1 MDPNFD
7 RIRRRFS
14 NVPGSRGFNAFRQRL
29 YRSSNGKVLGVFSGI
44 SESLGYRCRTVRWV
58 GIGVLVLLATGVA
71 DTHGLK
77 ATVLVCGFFYL
88 LLALLMRSPRTSV
101 DGVTPPPMP
110 APVPGSGD
118 SPFHVGAV
126 PYPGP
131 VAPGGMRPDFAQIDR
146 QLDGLNRRI
155 QRMETIVTDRQY
167 DWERRMGS

>member
-7 RIRRRFS
+7 RIRQRFH
-14 NVPGSRGFNAFRQRL
+14 NIPGSRGFNAFRQRL

-58 GIGVLVLLATGVA
+58 GIGVLLFLATSVA

-88 LLALLMRSPRTSV
+88 LLALLMRSPRTSA
-101 DGVTPPPMP
+101 DSTKPPPMP
-110 APVPGSGD
+110 PVPGSGD
-118 SPFHVGAV
+118 RGFRDSSAV
-126 PYPGP
+126 HS
-131 VAPGGMRPDFAQIDR
+131 APASAGDMRPDFAQIDR

-167 DWERRMGS
+167 DWERRMES